1 MELEAGRAMPI
12 ELELVELALASLAM
26 QLAATLAIAKQ
37 LLLLQLAVDWL
48 HYAMEQSSHLQQS
61 LFLQ

>member
-12 ELELVELALASLAM
+12 ELELVELELASLAM
-26 QLAATLAIAKQ
+26 QPAATLAIAKQ
-37 LLLLQLAVDWL
+37 LLLQLVVDWP
-48 HYAMEQSSHLQQS
+48 HCAMEQSSHLQPS